1 MTATANRRTTPGNC
15 SARQVDATRGLHPG
29 ARVLI
34 YVLSALVIPGLN
46 FFHLALLSVA
56 LAPAMASRV
65 APLRVLFSRTRWLF
79 LVMILA
85 YAYSLPG
92 DALLP
97 ALGHFSPTREG
108 GLQGLHQAWRL
119 AVLLLL
125 LDGLVLR
132 LERTDLLS
140 GVYSLLRPF
149 SRLGLEPERV
159 AVRLALTMQA
169 MQRPGVWRGLRGL
182 LREEP
187 PETAST
193 AEICL
198 TLRPFRA
205 IDWAAVAL
213 MTLLVSAWLVASR

>member
-1 MTATANRRTTPGNC
+1 MTATANRRTRPRNC
-15 SARQVDATRGLHPG
+15 SARQVDAARGLHPG
-29 ARVLI
+29 ARILI

-46 FFHLALLSVA
+46 FFQLALLSAV
-56 LAPAMASRV
+56 LAPSVAGRL
-65 APLRVLFSRTRWLF
+65 APLRTLFSRTRWLF

-92 DALLP
+92 EALLP
-97 ALGHFSPTREG
+97 TLGSFSPTREG

-119 AVLLLL
+119 AILLLL

-149 SRLGLEPERV
+149 SRLGIEPDRV
-159 AVRLALTMQA
+159 AVRLALTMEA
-169 MQRPGVWRGLRGL
+169 MQCPGVWRGLRGM
-182 LREEP
+182 LREAP

-198 TLRPFRA
+198 SMRPFRA
-205 IDWAAVAL
+205 MDWAALAL
-213 MTLLVSAWLVASR
+213 MSLLVSAWLVASP